1 MENVLQGTI
10 IAIGSMLGLAFLGF
24 GIGIGI
30 MRAKVAESVGRN
42 PETKADV
49 VHSVMTILVVG
60 AVFLLFLFA
69 FVFFLLFFNP
79 LTV

>member
-1 MENVLQGTI
+1 MENVLVATMITI
-10 IAIGSMLGLAFLGF
+10 GLILGFAFL

-30 MRAKVAESVGRN
+30 GILGAKVAEAIGRN

-49 VHSVMTILVVG
+49 VHSVMTILVV
-60 AVFLLFLFA
+60 ATVFLLFLFA

-79 LTV
+79 LTL

>member
-10 IAIGSMLGLAFLGF
+10 IAIGTMLGLAFLGF

-30 MRAKVAESVGRN
+30 MSAKVAESVGRN

-49 VHSVMTILVVG
+49 VHSVMTILVV
-60 AVFLLFLFA
+60 AALFLLFLFS